1 MEAQVQGAQGS
12 LFAGDGGGASFTQ
25 PPNLKALPEK
35 ASQLG
40 FDFDFIFVFQA
51 GSGSGNNGINVCK
64 GSGVCFFFFFFSFG
78 AVSPHL
84 RGWIPTS
91 TSGLWRSRLE
101 RMGVG
106 GGRRSGRR
114 ELRGGASRKEGL
126 LLAPGSLHWLC
137 RPPTSAPAP
146 VGSPGA
152 SSRKPSLTSPT
163 QAKQTGVSTFLLS
176 FISTS
181 SSTAGW
187 ASWFTA
193 LSSAQHSGDSSRVEH
208 GKGDP
213 VPTLWSSLS
222 TQAP

>member
-114 ELRGGASRKEGL
+114 ELRGGARRKEGL

-152 SSRKPSLTSPT
+152 SSRKPSLTS
-163 QAKQTGVSTFLLS
+163 QAASG
-176 FISTS
+176 TS
-181 SSTAGW
+181 PG
-187 ASWFTA
+187 
-193 LSSAQHSGDSSRVEH
+193 L
-208 GKGDP
+208 P
-213 VPTLWSSLS
+213 IPTLPTLGHYYLVFRSFPKSPNPSSGTGAS
-222 TQAP
+222 RRSG

>member
-1 MEAQVQGAQGS
+1 MILFLFFRQDLGVETMELMCVRV
-12 LFAGDGGGASFTQ
+12 LV
-25 PPNLKALPEK
+25 
-35 ASQLG
+35 
-40 FDFDFIFVFQA
+40 FVFL
-51 GSGSGNNGINVCK
+51 
-64 GSGVCFFFFFFSFG
+64 FFFLWSSFSSSAG
-78 AVSPHL
+78 LDSHL
-84 RGWIPTS
+84 NFRSLEEPAGEDGRG
-91 TSGLWRSRLE
+91 R
-101 RMGVG
+101 

-114 ELRGGASRKEGL
+114 ELRGGARRKEGL

-163 QAKQTGVSTFLLS
+163 QAKQTGVSTFLLL

>member
-1 MEAQVQGAQGS
+1 MILFLFFRQDLGVETMELMCVRVLVFVF
-12 LFAGDGGGASFTQ
+12 LFFFPLEQFLLICGVGFPPQLPVFGGA
-25 PPNLKALPEK
+25 
-35 ASQLG
+35 G
-40 FDFDFIFVFQA
+40 W
-51 GSGSGNNGINVCK
+51 
-64 GSGVCFFFFFFSFG
+64 
-78 AVSPHL
+78 
-84 RGWIPTS
+84 RGWA
-91 TSGLWRSRLE
+91 WA
-101 RMGVG
+101 G

-114 ELRGGASRKEGL
+114 ELRGGARRKEGL
-126 LLAPGSLHWLC
+126 LVAPGSLHWLC

-163 QAKQTGVSTFLLS
+163 QAKQTGVSTFLLL